1 MRARSKSPEASCAL
15 AAFLGTPVR
24 SWFVAKRARRSSSIA
39 EGATGEDAEARGREG
54 VNGAGGCATGERSRG
69 PRTSARARRDI
80 AGKPPEPPRRPRA
93 QH

>member
-39 EGATGEDAEARGREG
+39 EGATGEDAQARGREG
-54 VNGAGGCATGERSRG
+54 VNGAGGCATASEAAARG
-69 PRTSARARRDI
+69 RARGR
-80 AGKPPEPPRRPRA
+80 GETSPGSPPSPRRPRA